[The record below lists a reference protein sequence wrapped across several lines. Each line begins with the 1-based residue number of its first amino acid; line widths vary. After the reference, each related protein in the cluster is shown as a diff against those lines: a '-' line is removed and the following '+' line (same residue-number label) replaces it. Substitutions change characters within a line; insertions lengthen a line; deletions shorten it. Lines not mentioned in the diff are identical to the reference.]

1 MGSCDPLLPFVL
13 RLLPL
18 QSLALIRQQA
28 PRRIEVEAHHGD
40 YEREHQADDETLFK
54 TERTAFTQFGKQSF
68 HRAFRVGDREGSVEK
83 VVRRAARCLLSVWLT
98 RAHTEGT
105 YLPAGHYPRGP
116 LHVPTTQQGADTPT
130 HPAGTGMGRA
140 RAMAISHP
148 HTRPPGAKV

>member
-1 MGSCDPLLPFVL
+1 MIA
-13 RLLPL
+13 
-18 QSLALIRQQA
+18 QN
-28 PRRIEVEAHHGD
+28 
-40 YEREHQADDETLFK
+40 
-54 TERTAFTQFGKQSF
+54 
-68 HRAFRVGDREGSVEK
+68 
-83 VVRRAARCLLSVWLT
+83 LSVCLVNA

-148 HTRPPGAKV
+148 RTSLALKYKPCTHGAPPVLRHVDRPFRPDPRHIEQTRSPRRALS